1 LDNEHIEVV
10 YEMGEVVGF
19 TGEGSDE
26 SEWDGTINK
35 STVVCCTAVGAGLTA
50 PQLEALQALGG
61 RLSKGH
67 TAKMTVLIAVPLN
80 VKGHQKYMF
89 AQERGLPIVT
99 LPRKAADGSDGF
111 DVREC
116 ILQVL
121 PRMRNLT
128 HADDTCR
135 FSLSMNLLTPLFG
148 LRAAPFHTA
157 LRDCEGARRSSSPP
171 SSVTSAAASACHR
184 HRQARRPPR
193 VCVCECARASRADTS
208 ACCAGACGPAVH
220 LSQRL
225 CCLRLSIVAL
235 LEVVVL
241 VLVPCWGGQDSSLVL
256 YEF

>member
-1 LDNEHIEVV
+1 MLTEQGILDNEHIEVV

-135 FSLSMNLLTPLFG
+135 FSLSMNLLTPLSSTRG
-148 LRAAPFHTA
+148 L
-157 LRDCEGARRSSSPP
+157 
-171 SSVTSAAASACHR
+171 
-184 HRQARRPPR
+184 
-193 VCVCECARASRADTS
+193 
-208 ACCAGACGPAVH
+208 
-220 LSQRL
+220 
-225 CCLRLSIVAL
+225 
-235 LEVVVL
+235 
-241 VLVPCWGGQDSSLVL
+241 
-256 YEF
+256 